1 MNWGLKKVLLWALV
15 KKPRSKAKL
24 KSDKPLLKNLLF
36 FFWEDKLH
44 MDWRMQRKQLHTAF
58 SQWKRRVQKSS
69 VNIHLLVTKT
79 CAIQDLSPRI
89 TKTLQKSNNV

>member
-1 MNWGLKKVLLWALV
+1 
-15 KKPRSKAKL
+15 
-24 KSDKPLLKNLLF
+24 
-36 FFWEDKLH
+36 
-44 MDWRMQRKQLHTAF
+44 MQRKQLHTGF

-89 TKTLQKSNNV
+89 TKTCQNQTSSSVTHMNDPYRLIPTK

>member
-24 KSDKPLLKNLLF
+24 KSDKPPLKPAF
-36 FFWEDKLH
+36 FFWDDKLH
-44 MDWRMQRKQLHTAF
+44 MGWRMQRKQLHTAI
-58 SQWKRRVQKSS
+58 SLWKRRLQKSS

-89 TKTLQKSNNV
+89 TKALQIKQRLL

>member
-1 MNWGLKKVLLWALV
+1 M
-15 KKPRSKAKL
+15 
-24 KSDKPLLKNLLF
+24 

-44 MDWRMQRKQLHTAF
+44 MDWRMQRKQLRTAF

-89 TKTLQKSNNV
+89 TKTCQNQTTSSVTHMNDIYLW